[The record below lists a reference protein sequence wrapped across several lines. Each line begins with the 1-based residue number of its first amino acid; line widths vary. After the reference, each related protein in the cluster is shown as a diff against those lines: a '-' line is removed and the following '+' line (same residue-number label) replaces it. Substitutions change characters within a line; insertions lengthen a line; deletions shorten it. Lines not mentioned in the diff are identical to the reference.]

1 MSWKWTTRS
10 SPSHARAHFFTL
22 VPWKMETRTSPISLV
37 IHFVTSPFEDEAM
50 ECATHYIAT
59 DAVEDEAVEHVVMVH
74 TAR

>member
-1 MSWKWTTRS
+1 
-10 SPSHARAHFFTL
+10 
-22 VPWKMETRTSPISLV
+22 METRTSPISLV